1 MASCARSMRWNVV
14 VLMARYSA
22 AADSAADPTPSAA
35 TSSRRERM
43 GRRVGKSGSRD
54 VRRRT
59 SLPSARP
66 VPLPIP
72 LPSGPDRRE
81 FARKDATLRDSC
93 LESRQMGALQG
104 RGRGAALR
112 DRGGPGFAAGA
123 IRVPKAMAKSMPH
136 SLTRGSCGRT
146 CKSGP
151 TRTLVALVTAGTFF
165 PFAPSARADQPAPA
179 VEPGGKLS
187 LSRAEALA
195 IQHQPNVSAAAGQ
208 TEASEG
214 RVEEARAGYLPQAS
228 ITGVYQR
235 TTGNF
240 AVRPG
245 GLPSSAVNTTTGM
258 PIIAASP
265 TWSSRTYNYFNF
277 GASAS
282 QLIYDFGQTNGRWHA
297 AQASRDAARD
307 NERTV
312 RVQTL
317 CGVRRAYL
325 QARAQAELLL
335 VAQDTVNNQEKHVT
349 QTQGFVRAGMRPDIA
364 LATVRT
370 ALANAK
376 VQLVTASNNLVLA
389 RATLNQS
396 MGLPATTRYELAEDD
411 VAPIDGEDGSVDELM
426 NLANQRR
433 AQELTVQALKG
444 GYGPALGATAG
455 GTEAGTQ
462 LDNMVPNWYLGLSL
476 TWPILQGGLT
486 RGQVREATGTL
497 ATLTASQQAELL
509 QIRIDVEQ
517 AQLAVIAAKSTIAA
531 ATEALTNAREQLRL
545 AERRYETGLGSA
557 IELGDAQVAA
567 TEAAAQEVTARF
579 SLGTARAQ
587 LLAALGVA

>member
-1 MASCARSMRWNVV
+1 
-14 VLMARYSA
+14 
-22 AADSAADPTPSAA
+22 
-35 TSSRRERM
+35 
-43 GRRVGKSGSRD
+43 
-54 VRRRT
+54 
-59 SLPSARP
+59 
-66 VPLPIP
+66 
-72 LPSGPDRRE
+72 
-81 FARKDATLRDSC
+81 
-93 LESRQMGALQG
+93 LQG

-187 LSRAEALA
+187 LLRAEALA

-317 CGVRRAYL
+317 FGVRRAYL

-349 QTQGFVRAGMRPDIA
+349 QTQGFVRAGMRPDID

-370 ALANAK
+370 ELANAK

-396 MGLPATTRYELAEDD
+396 MGLPATTRYELADD
-411 VAPIDGEDGSVDELM
+411 DLAPVQGEESAIDDLMNQAIKGRPELA

-433 AQELTVQALKG
+433 AQELTVRALKG
-444 GYGPALGATAG
+444 SYGPALAATAG

-462 LDNMVPNWYLGLSL
+462 TDNLVPNWYLGLSL

-486 RGQVREATGTL
+486 RGQVREANGTL
-497 ATLTASQQAELL
+497 VTLTASEQAELL

-517 AQLAVIAAKSTIAA
+517 AQLAVMAAKSTIAA
-531 ATEALTNAREQLRL
+531 ASEALANAREQLRL

-567 TEAAAQEVTARF
+567 TAAAAQEVTARF

>member
-1 MASCARSMRWNVV
+1 MTQTTSCE
-14 VLMARYSA
+14 
-22 AADSAADPTPSAA
+22 
-35 TSSRRERM
+35 SRRRWCSR
-43 GRRVGKSGSRD
+43 GLTTGST
-54 VRRRT
+54 VK
-59 SLPSARP
+59 L
-66 VPLPIP
+66 
-72 LPSGPDRRE
+72 
-81 FARKDATLRDSC
+81 
-93 LESRQMGALQG
+93 
-104 RGRGAALR
+104 AALITV
-112 DRGGPGFAAGA
+112 GAFILPGQTRAAEA
-123 IRVPKAMAKSMPH
+123 
-136 SLTRGSCGRT
+136 
-146 CKSGP
+146 
-151 TRTLVALVTAGTFF
+151 
-165 PFAPSARADQPAPA
+165 APA
-179 VEPGGKLS
+179 ASGEPAGKLS
-187 LSRAEALA
+187 LARAESLA
-195 IQHQPNVSAAAGQ
+195 IQHQPNVAVAAGQ
-208 TEASEG
+208 TESSEG
-214 RVEEARAGYLPQAS
+214 RVEEARAGYLPQAL

-240 AVRPG
+240 APRPG
-245 GLPSSAVNTTTGM
+245 GLPSRAVNTMTGM
-258 PIIAASP
+258 PIIEASP
-265 TWSSRTYNYFNF
+265 SWSSRTYNYFNF

-282 QLIYDFGQTNGRWHA
+282 QLIYDFGQTNGKWHA

-317 CGVRRAYL
+317 FGVRRAYL

-349 QTQGFVRAGMRPDIA
+349 QSQGFVRAGMRPDID

-370 ALANAK
+370 ELANAK

-426 NLANQRR
+426 NQALKSRPELANLANQRR

-531 ATEALTNAREQLRL
+531 ATEALTNAREQRRR

-557 IELGDAQVAA
+557 IELGDAQGAA
-567 TEAAAQEVTARF
+567 TAAAAQEVTARF

-587 LLAALGVA
+587 LLAALGGA

>member
-1 MASCARSMRWNVV
+1 
-14 VLMARYSA
+14 MARYSA
-22 AADSAADPTPSAA
+22 AADSAAVPTPSAA

-43 GRRVGKSGSRD
+43 GRRVGTSGSRD

-93 LESRQMGALQG
+93 LESRQLGALQG

-136 SLTRGSCGRT
+136 SLSRGPCGRGGM
-146 CKSGP
+146 SGP

-195 IQHQPNVSAAAGQ
+195 IQHQPNVSVAAGQ

-235 TTGNF
+235 TAGNF

-245 GLPSSAVNTTTGM
+245 GLPSSAVNTPAGM

-265 TWSSRTYNYFNF
+265 PWSSRTYNYFNF

-317 CGVRRAYL
+317 FGVRRAYL

-335 VAQDTVNNQEKHVT
+335 AAQDTVNNQEKHVT
-349 QTQGFVRAGMRPDIA
+349 QSQGFVRAGMRPDID

-370 ALANAK
+370 ELANAK
-376 VQLVTASNNLVLA
+376 VQLVTANNNLVLA
-389 RATLNQS
+389 RATLTQS
-396 MGLPATTRYELAEDD
+396 MGLAATARYQLADAD
-411 VAPIDGEDGSVDELM
+411 VAPIDGEDRSIDELM
-426 NLANQRR
+426 TLAIKNRPELANLADQRR
-433 AQELTVQALKG
+433 AQELTVRALKG

-462 LDNMVPNWYLGLSL
+462 VDNMVPNWYVGLAL

-486 RGQVREATGTL
+486 RGQIHEANGTL
-497 ATLTASQQAELL
+497 ATLTATERAQLL
-509 QIRIDVEQ
+509 QLRIDVEQ
-517 AQLAVIAAKSTIAA
+517 AQLAVTAAKSTIDAA
-531 ATEALTNAREQLRL
+531 EEALANARDQLRL

-557 IELGDAQVAA
+557 IELGAAQVAA
-567 TEAAAQEVTARF
+567 TAAAAQEVTARF